1 MTTAEIRK
9 IEEFNNPKFSLSSR
23 ARTTTNTTLTKSPAA
38 SPTITNFEFPPSSL
52 FNKTTP
58 SSPVSESNNHLK
70 PFTQKNRFLQR
81 RVSNPDQFS
90 FQNNSFSI
98 TSLLLKPKISIKI
111 PNKSTTKSKTSPL
124 PSPSPIP
131 SSPSFPIIENN
142 TINTITKRSRSL
154 IFALTGLASEEDK
167 DLTFESGV
175 DGFLTKPVSLKM
187 LEKVLK
193 KWSDKNEQSSE
204 NSSVGSSNS
213 SSNSSGV
220 ST

>member
-1 MTTAEIRK
+1 
-9 IEEFNNPKFSLSSR
+9 
-23 ARTTTNTTLTKSPAA
+23 
-38 SPTITNFEFPPSSL
+38 
-52 FNKTTP
+52 
-58 SSPVSESNNHLK
+58 
-70 PFTQKNRFLQR
+70 
-81 RVSNPDQFS
+81 
-90 FQNNSFSI
+90 
-98 TSLLLKPKISIKI
+98 
-111 PNKSTTKSKTSPL
+111 
-124 PSPSPIP
+124 
-131 SSPSFPIIENN
+131 
-142 TINTITKRSRSL
+142 SL